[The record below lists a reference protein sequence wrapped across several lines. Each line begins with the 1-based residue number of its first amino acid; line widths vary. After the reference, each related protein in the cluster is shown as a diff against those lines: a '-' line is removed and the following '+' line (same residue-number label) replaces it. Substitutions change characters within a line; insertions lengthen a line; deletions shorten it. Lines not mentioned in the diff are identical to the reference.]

1 MRWTEHYDEATGL
14 TWEIPEIALDGLDS
28 LEGIERNRSTE
39 LWTAVLSAIY
49 NAVHLDCAEVP
60 VFAVAGSDSVVTL
73 QRADFAEK
81 IERAIEYFLE
91 VEEYEACQCL
101 QDLKRFI

>member
-1 MRWTEHYDEATGL
+1 MNWTEHYDEVNDL
-14 TWEIPEIALDGLDS
+14 TWEIPEIALTGLDQ
-28 LEGIERNRSTE
+28 LKGVGCDRSTE
-39 LWTAVLSAIY
+39 LWTAVLSALY
-49 NAVHLDCAEVP
+49 NGIRLDCTEVP

-91 VEEYEACQCL
+91 VEEYEVCQCL